1 MKNKFDYW
9 LNNLTISLASL
20 FFLAMCIIVIM
31 SVFLRYFFSFSFRWV
46 DELIRYLFIYVV
58 FLGIPVVFWQKS
70 HVRIQFF
77 ASFFTKKTKYLV
89 SIFSDLLILI
99 TILYIGNS
107 TIQMINT
114 YIGQTPSPGL
124 KIPMKYVYFA
134 VIISFILLTIEIARR
149 FISRYKGEYKE

>member
-20 FFLAMCIIVIM
+20 FFFVMCIVVIM

-46 DELIRYLFIYVV
+46 DELTRYLFIYMV
-58 FLGIPVVFWQKS
+58 FLGIPIAFRQKS
-70 HVRIQFF
+70 HVNIQFF
-77 ASFFTKKTKYLV
+77 ESFFSKKIKYLV

-114 YIGQTPSPGL
+114 HIGRTPSPGL
-124 KIPMKYVYFA
+124 KLPMKYVYFA
-134 VIISFILLTIEIARR
+134 VIISFILLTIEIIRR
-149 FISRYKGEYKE
+149 FISRYKE